1 MTDSYFASLG
11 RASDAPP
18 DISKTNYLD
27 TEPDMAKAVNDNITA
42 ISNSWDEH
50 YNQMI
55 EIYKH
60 IHKQKSPAENLLQV
74 MKHGVEFK
82 DEFESWQD
90 EWEDVNNFSADINE
104 QHALIKKVA
113 GNDPD
118 AYIKGLQNIG
128 SNDPD
133 IKKELDNE
141 AELAASRVHTNTEG
155 YRQLDKGGD
164 IQLANKLIEGPN
176 SIFLN
181 QVELDVNFKKLK
193 EGIPGWLKVS
203 DEGIKHHLESFG
215 YTADGQPIY
224 KSLNEATL
232 PEEKFEI
239 RLRNIAWYTY
249 LHKDVARGRF
259 GKYKKDFLKDVLLD
273 QDSWKKT
280 VLEDYAAA
288 SLETIT
294 KRNNEEFAANLEKD
308 PGGTFMTQVTT
319 HAGHPEF
326 LNAKGNTNHGL
337 VLDRYIEKLEDIFK
351 NGMVEDPVSV
361 LEELGNYEF
370 RAFGHPEGSTVK
382 FKDHWKKRY
391 GKLVAAVKAYQ
402 EAEKK
407 AREAEREVAQNSD
420 QKEIAEFCG
429 SNPFDQCKARIAAY
443 DTTWGTS
450 DENRPTVLNN
460 LLYNVREPEKDQ
472 IERLENIKLTRP
484 LTRKDCVGL
493 TPGSPAHAQCLVD
506 VEKPLSVGSVQKGAG
521 SYEWRDRFIKDQ
533 IAFNLK
539 IKVSDVQGNPK
550 GKVMLEKA
558 EMLYNQVYYDTK
570 DVPGQTVS
578 NLDAHNEAVAQ
589 VKDLL
594 DLTKNPTVGD
604 KRISSGSIDASKIAI
619 AAGRAIQKNP
629 DLINSSELLEGEE
642 PHIHLGAKYIDDIQN
657 NRGGTPPNYYKNIG
671 AVVGNKLSVPQI
683 IRTRLESLGMLKEGK
698 VVFPEEGK
706 PGERLLVNP
715 TAAKTIR
722 VYNLNEDYEWMLESS
737 KSPAAIAN
745 GGYLSV
751 SDKDG
756 NYVSLEEVTQK
767 PMESITMGDVVN
779 LIAGD
784 YTGFGIYEIPSYDL
798 IDILQTNGVP
808 MDMIF
813 DEDGQDFLYLAALRH
828 KAQKAQRNT
837 GIVTDYRRLVNID
850 KDLHDKFNELAGDL
864 VKGKPWLDLNN
875 LAPEVAKE
883 FIRELT
889 Q

>member
-1 MTDSYFASLG
+1 MTDSYFSALG
-11 RASDAPP
+11 RAADAPP

-74 MKHGVEFK
+74 LKQGKEFK
-82 DEFESWQD
+82 DEFEAWQD
-90 EWEDVNNFSADINE
+90 EWEDINNFSAQLNE
-104 QHALIKKVA
+104 QHALIKPIA
-113 GNDPD
+113 GDDPD
-118 AYIKGLQNIG
+118 AYIKALQNIG

-141 AELAASRVHTNTEG
+141 AELAASRVPTNTEG
-155 YRQLDKGGD
+155 YRQLDSGGD

-176 SIFLN
+176 SIFLK
-181 QVELDVNFKKLK
+181 QVELDTNIKNLK
-193 EGIPGWLKVS
+193 EGLPGWLKVS

-215 YTADGQPIY
+215 YTADGQPIF

-273 QDSWKKT
+273 QDAWKKT

-326 LNAKGNTNHGL
+326 LNAKGNTNHAL
-337 VLDRYIEKLEDIFK
+337 VLDRYTEKLEDIFK
-351 NGMVEDPVSV
+351 DGMVEDPVSV
-361 LEELGNYEF
+361 LKKLGNYEF

-382 FKDHWKKRY
+382 FKHHWKKRY
-391 GKLVAAVKAYQ
+391 GKLVAAVKEYQ
-402 EAEKK
+402 EAEKE
-407 AREAEREVAQNSD
+407 ARKAEREVAQNSD

-429 SNPFDQCKARIAAY
+429 SNSFDQCKARIAAY

-450 DENRPTVLNN
+450 DENRPTALNN
-460 LLYNVREPEKDQ
+460 LLYNVREPEADQ
-472 IERLENIKLTRP
+472 IERLERIKLTRP
-484 LTRKDCVGL
+484 LTKNDIKGL
-493 TPGSPAHAQCLVD
+493 TVGTPAHDQYLKEIEA
-506 VEKPLSVGSVQKGAG
+506 PLAVGSVKRGPG
-521 SYEWRDRFIKDQ
+521 SFTYRDRAIKSRV
-533 IAFNLK
+533 AFTLK
-539 IKVSDVQGNPK
+539 MDVDEVQGNPK
-550 GKVMLEKA
+550 ATIMMEKA
-558 EMLYNQVYYDTK
+558 ESIYNQAYYGLKSFDINTTNA
-570 DVPGQTVS
+570 Q
-578 NLDAHNEAVAQ
+578 AHTEAMEQ

-594 DLTKNPTVGD
+594 TDPEAGTERTSVVDLDAVKTVN
-604 KRISSGSIDASKIAI
+604 KSV
-619 AAGRAIQKNP
+619 AAVAKNP
-629 DLINSSELLEGEE
+629 DILNQSNPLEGEE
-642 PHIHLGAKYIDDIQN
+642 PYIELGAKFLDDYMN
-657 NRGGTPPNYYKNIG
+657 GRGGTAPNYYKSM
-671 AVVGNKLSVPQI
+671 AAKLGTTVPKV
-683 IRTRLESLGMLKEGK
+683 IRTRLEGLGRIKEGQ

-779 LIAGD
+779 LIAND

-875 LAPEVAKE
+875 LSPEVAKE

>member
-1 MTDSYFASLG
+1 MTDSYFSALG
-11 RASDAPP
+11 RAADAPP

-74 MKHGVEFK
+74 LKQGKEFK
-82 DEFESWQD
+82 DEFETWQD
-90 EWEDVNNFSADINE
+90 EWEDINNFSADINE

-113 GNDPD
+113 GDDPD
-118 AYIKGLQNIG
+118 AYIKALQNIG

-141 AELAASRVHTNTEG
+141 AELAASRVPTNTEG
-155 YRQLDKGGD
+155 YRQLDSGGD

-176 SIFLN
+176 SIFLK
-181 QVELDVNFKKLK
+181 QVELDTNIKNLK
-193 EGIPGWLKVS
+193 EGLPGWLKVS

-215 YTADGQPIY
+215 YTADGQPIF
-224 KSLNEATL
+224 KSLSEATL

-259 GKYKKDFLKDVLLD
+259 GKYKKDFLKAVLLD
-273 QDSWKKT
+273 QDAWKKT

-326 LNAKGNTNHGL
+326 LNAKGNTNHAL
-337 VLDRYIEKLEDIFK
+337 VLDRYTEKLEDIFK
-351 NGMVEDPVSV
+351 DGMVEDPVSV
-361 LEELGNYEF
+361 LKKLGNYEF

-382 FKDHWKKRY
+382 FKHHWKKRY
-391 GKLVAAVKAYQ
+391 GKLVAAVKEYQ
-402 EAEKK
+402 EAEKE
-407 AREAEREVAQNSD
+407 ARKAEREVAQNSD

-429 SNPFDQCKARIAAY
+429 SNSFDQCKARIAAY

-450 DENRPTVLNN
+450 DENRPTALNN
-460 LLYNVREPEKDQ
+460 LLYNVREPEADQ
-472 IERLENIKLTRP
+472 IERLERIKLTRP
-484 LTRKDCVGL
+484 LTKNDIKGL
-493 TPGSPAHAQCLVD
+493 TVGTPAHDQYLKEIEA
-506 VEKPLSVGSVQKGAG
+506 PLAVGSVKRGPG
-521 SYEWRDRFIKDQ
+521 SFTYRDRAIKSRV
-533 IAFNLK
+533 AFTLK
-539 IKVSDVQGNPK
+539 MDVDEVQGNPK
-550 GKVMLEKA
+550 ATIMMEKA
-558 EMLYNQVYYDTK
+558 ESIYNQAYYGLKSFDINTTNAQAHTEAMEQVK
-570 DVPGQTVS
+570 NLLTDPEAGTERTSVVD
-578 NLDAHNEAVAQ
+578 LDAVKTVNKAVAA
-589 VKDLL
+589 V
-594 DLTKNPTVGD
+594 
-604 KRISSGSIDASKIAI
+604 A
-619 AAGRAIQKNP
+619 KNP
-629 DLINSSELLEGEE
+629 DILNQSKPLEGEE
-642 PHIHLGAKYIDDIQN
+642 PYIELGAKFLDDYMN
-657 NRGGTPPNYYKNIG
+657 GRGGTAPNYYKSM
-671 AVVGNKLSVPQI
+671 AAKLGTTVPKV
-683 IRTRLESLGMLKEGK
+683 IRTRLEGLGRIKEGQ

-779 LIAGD
+779 LIAND

>member
-1 MTDSYFASLG
+1 MTDSYFSALG
-11 RASDAPP
+11 RAADAPP

-74 MKHGVEFK
+74 LKQGKEFK
-82 DEFESWQD
+82 DEFEAWQD
-90 EWEDVNNFSADINE
+90 EWEDINNFSAQLNE
-104 QHALIKKVA
+104 QHALIKPIA
-113 GNDPD
+113 GDDPD
-118 AYIKGLQNIG
+118 AYIKALQNIG

-141 AELAASRVHTNTEG
+141 AELAASRVPTNTEG
-155 YRQLDKGGD
+155 YRQLDSGGD

-176 SIFLN
+176 SIFLK
-181 QVELDVNFKKLK
+181 QVELDTNIKNLK
-193 EGIPGWLKVS
+193 EGLPGWLKVS

-215 YTADGQPIY
+215 YTADGQPIF

-273 QDSWKKT
+273 QDAWKKT

-326 LNAKGNTNHGL
+326 LNAKGNTNHAL
-337 VLDRYIEKLEDIFK
+337 VLDRYTEKLEDIFRD
-351 NGMVEDPVSV
+351 GMVEDPVSV
-361 LEELGNYEF
+361 LKKLGNYEF

-382 FKDHWKKRY
+382 FKHHWKKRY
-391 GKLVAAVKAYQ
+391 GKLVAAVKEYQ
-402 EAEKK
+402 EAEKE
-407 AREAEREVAQNSD
+407 ARKAEREVAQNSD

-429 SNPFDQCKARIAAY
+429 SNSFDQCKARIAAY

-450 DENRPTVLNN
+450 DENRPTALNN
-460 LLYNVREPEKDQ
+460 LLYNVREPEADQ
-472 IERLENIKLTRP
+472 IERLERIKLTRP
-484 LTRKDCVGL
+484 LTKNDIKGL
-493 TPGSPAHAQCLVD
+493 TVGTPAHDQYLKEIEA
-506 VEKPLSVGSVQKGAG
+506 PLAVGSVKRGPG
-521 SYEWRDRFIKDQ
+521 SFTYRDRAIKSRV
-533 IAFNLK
+533 AFTLK
-539 IKVSDVQGNPK
+539 MDVDEVQGNPK
-550 GKVMLEKA
+550 ATIMMEKA
-558 EMLYNQVYYDTK
+558 ESIYNQAYYGLKSFDINTTNA
-570 DVPGQTVS
+570 Q
-578 NLDAHNEAVAQ
+578 AHTEAMEQ

-594 DLTKNPTVGD
+594 TDPEAGTERTSVVDLDAVKTVN
-604 KRISSGSIDASKIAI
+604 KSV
-619 AAGRAIQKNP
+619 AAVAKNP
-629 DLINSSELLEGEE
+629 DILNQSNPLEGEE
-642 PHIHLGAKYIDDIQN
+642 PYIELGAKFLDDYMN
-657 NRGGTPPNYYKNIG
+657 GRGGTAPNYYKSM
-671 AVVGNKLSVPQI
+671 AAKLGTTVPKV
-683 IRTRLESLGMLKEGK
+683 IRTRLEGLGRIKEGQ

-779 LIAGD
+779 LIASD

>member
-1 MTDSYFASLG
+1 MTDSYFSALG
-11 RASDAPP
+11 RAADAPP

-74 MKHGVEFK
+74 LKQGKEFK
-82 DEFESWQD
+82 DEFEAWQD
-90 EWEDVNNFSADINE
+90 EWEDINNFSAQLNE
-104 QHALIKKVA
+104 QHALIKPIA
-113 GNDPD
+113 GDDPD
-118 AYIKGLQNIG
+118 AYIKALQNIG

-141 AELAASRVHTNTEG
+141 AELAASRVPTNTEG
-155 YRQLDKGGD
+155 YRQLDSGGD

-176 SIFLN
+176 SIFLK
-181 QVELDVNFKKLK
+181 QVELDTNIKNLK
-193 EGIPGWLKVS
+193 EGLPGWLKVS

-215 YTADGQPIY
+215 YTADGQPIF

-273 QDSWKKT
+273 QDAWKKT

-326 LNAKGNTNHGL
+326 LNAKGNTNHAL
-337 VLDRYIEKLEDIFK
+337 VLDRYTEKLEDIFRD
-351 NGMVEDPVSV
+351 GMVEDPVSV
-361 LEELGNYEF
+361 LKKLGNYEF

-382 FKDHWKKRY
+382 FKHHWKKRY
-391 GKLVAAVKAYQ
+391 GKLVAAVKEYQ

-407 AREAEREVAQNSD
+407 ARESEREVAQNSD
-420 QKEIAEFCG
+420 QKEIADFCG
-429 SNPFDQCKARIAAY
+429 SNSFDQCKARIAAY

-450 DENRPTVLNN
+450 DENRPTALNN
-460 LLYNVREPEKDQ
+460 LLYNVREPEADQ
-472 IERLENIKLTRP
+472 IERLERIKLTRP
-484 LTRKDCVGL
+484 LTKNDIKGL
-493 TPGSPAHAQCLVD
+493 TVGTPAHDQYLKEIEA
-506 VEKPLSVGSVQKGAG
+506 PLAVGSVKRGPG
-521 SYEWRDRFIKDQ
+521 SFTYRDRAIKSRV
-533 IAFNLK
+533 AFTLK
-539 IKVSDVQGNPK
+539 MDVDEVQGNPK
-550 GKVMLEKA
+550 ATIMMEKA
-558 EMLYNQVYYDTK
+558 ESIYNQAYYGLKSFDINTTNA
-570 DVPGQTVS
+570 Q
-578 NLDAHNEAVAQ
+578 AHTEAMEQ

-594 DLTKNPTVGD
+594 TDPEAGTERTSVVDLDAVKTVN
-604 KRISSGSIDASKIAI
+604 KAV
-619 AAGRAIQKNP
+619 AAVAKNP
-629 DLINSSELLEGEE
+629 DILNQSKPLEGEE
-642 PHIHLGAKYIDDIQN
+642 PYIELGAKFLDDYMN
-657 NRGGTPPNYYKNIG
+657 GRGGTAPNYYKSM
-671 AVVGNKLSVPQI
+671 AAKLGTTVPKV
-683 IRTRLESLGMLKEGK
+683 IRTRLEGLGRIKEGQ

-779 LIAGD
+779 LIASD

>member
-1 MTDSYFASLG
+1 MTDSYFSALG
-11 RASDAPP
+11 RAADAPP

-74 MKHGVEFK
+74 LKQGKEFK
-82 DEFESWQD
+82 DEFETWQD
-90 EWEDVNNFSADINE
+90 EWEDINNFSADINE

-113 GNDPD
+113 GDDPD
-118 AYIKGLQNIG
+118 AYIKALQNIG

-141 AELAASRVHTNTEG
+141 AELAASRVPTNTEG
-155 YRQLDKGGD
+155 YRQLDSGGD

-176 SIFLN
+176 SIFLK
-181 QVELDVNFKKLK
+181 QVELDTNIKNLK
-193 EGIPGWLKVS
+193 EGLPGWLKVS

-215 YTADGQPIY
+215 YTADGQPIF
-224 KSLNEATL
+224 KSLSEATL

-273 QDSWKKT
+273 QDAWKKT

-326 LNAKGNTNHGL
+326 LNAKGNTNHAL
-337 VLDRYIEKLEDIFK
+337 VLDRYTEKLEDIFK
-351 NGMVEDPVSV
+351 DGMVEDPVSV
-361 LEELGNYEF
+361 LKKLGNYEF

-382 FKDHWKKRY
+382 FKHHWKKRY
-391 GKLVAAVKAYQ
+391 GKLVAAVKEYQ
-402 EAEKK
+402 EAEKE
-407 AREAEREVAQNSD
+407 ARKAEREVAQNSD

-429 SNPFDQCKARIAAY
+429 SNSFDQCKARIAAY

-450 DENRPTVLNN
+450 DENRPTALNN
-460 LLYNVREPEKDQ
+460 LLYNVREPEADQ
-472 IERLENIKLTRP
+472 IERLERIKLTRP
-484 LTRKDCVGL
+484 LTKNDIKGL
-493 TPGSPAHAQCLVD
+493 TVGTPAHDQYLKEIEA
-506 VEKPLSVGSVQKGAG
+506 PLAVGSVKRGPG
-521 SYEWRDRFIKDQ
+521 SFTYRDRAIKSRV
-533 IAFNLK
+533 AFTLK
-539 IKVSDVQGNPK
+539 MDVDEVQGNPK
-550 GKVMLEKA
+550 ATIMMEKA
-558 EMLYNQVYYDTK
+558 ESIYNQAYYGLKSFDINTTNAQAHTEAMEQVK
-570 DVPGQTVS
+570 NLLTDPEAGTERTSVVD
-578 NLDAHNEAVAQ
+578 LDAVKTVNKAVAA
-589 VKDLL
+589 V
-594 DLTKNPTVGD
+594 
-604 KRISSGSIDASKIAI
+604 A
-619 AAGRAIQKNP
+619 KNP
-629 DLINSSELLEGEE
+629 DILNQSKPLEGEE
-642 PHIHLGAKYIDDIQN
+642 PYIELGAKFLDDYMN
-657 NRGGTPPNYYKNIG
+657 GRGGTAPNYYKSM
-671 AVVGNKLSVPQI
+671 AAKLGTTVPKV
-683 IRTRLESLGMLKEGK
+683 IRTRLEGLGRIKEGQ

-779 LIAGD
+779 LIAND

>member
-1 MTDSYFASLG
+1 MTDSYFSALG

-27 TEPDMAKAVNDNITA
+27 TEPDMAKAVNDNITE
-42 ISNSWDEH
+42 ISKSWDDH

-74 MKHGVEFK
+74 MKHGKEFK
-82 DEFESWQD
+82 DDFEKWQD
-90 EWEDVNNFSADINE
+90 EWEPIRDFSAKLNE
-104 QHALIKKVA
+104 EHTRIKKIA
-113 GNDPD
+113 GDDPD
-118 AYIKGLQNIG
+118 AYIKALQDIG
-128 SNDPD
+128 NDDPD

-141 AELAASRVHTNTEG
+141 AELAATRVQTNSVGYKDINEG
-155 YRQLDKGGD
+155 YVKEGV
-164 IQLANKLIEGPN
+164 KLIEGPN
-176 SIFLN
+176 SIFLE
-181 QVELDVNFKKLK
+181 QVELDTNIKNLK

-215 YTADGQPIY
+215 YTADGQPIF

-249 LHKDVARGRF
+249 LHQDVAKGRI
-259 GKYKKDFLKDVLLD
+259 GKYKKDFIKDILLQ
-273 QDSWKKT
+273 QDAWKKT
-280 VLEDYAAA
+280 VLEDHAAA

-308 PGGTFMTQVTT
+308 PGGTFMTQVHT

-351 NGMVEDPVSV
+351 NGLVEDPVSV
-361 LEELGNYEF
+361 LEKLGNYEF
-370 RAFGHPEGSTVK
+370 RAFGHAEGTTVK

-391 GKLVAAVKAYQ
+391 GKLVSAVKEYQ

-407 AREAEREVAQNSD
+407 ARESEREVAQNSD
-420 QKEIAEFCG
+420 QKEIADFCG
-429 SNPFDQCKARIAAY
+429 SNSFDECKARIAAY

-450 DENRPTVLNN
+450 DENRPTALNN
-460 LLYNVREPEKDQ
+460 LLYNVREPEADQ
-472 IERLENIKLTRP
+472 IERLERIKLTRP
-484 LTRKDCVGL
+484 LTKNDIKGL
-493 TPGSPAHAQCLVD
+493 TVGTPAHEQYLKEIEA
-506 VEKPLSVGSVQKGAG
+506 PLAVGSVKRGPG
-521 SYEWRDRFIKDQ
+521 SFTYRDRAIKSRV
-533 IAFNLK
+533 AFTLK
-539 IKVSDVQGNPK
+539 MDVDEVQGNPK
-550 GKVMLEKA
+550 ATIMMEKA
-558 EMLYNQVYYDTK
+558 ESIYNQAYY
-570 DVPGQTVS
+570 GQKSFDINTT
-578 NLDAHNEAVAQ
+578 NAEAHTEAMEQ

-594 DLTKNPTVGD
+594 TDPEAGTKRTSVADLDAVKTVN
-604 KRISSGSIDASKIAI
+604 KAV
-619 AAGRAIQKNP
+619 AAVAKNP
-629 DLINSSELLEGEE
+629 DILNQSKPLEGEE
-642 PHIHLGAKYIDDIQN
+642 PYIELGAKYLDN
-657 NRGGTPPNYYKNIG
+657 YMNGRGGTAPNYYKSM
-671 AVVGNKLSVPQI
+671 AAKLGTTVPKV
-683 IRTRLESLGMLKEGK
+683 IRTRLEGLGRIKEGQ

-715 TAAKTIR
+715 TAAKTMR
-722 VYNLNEDYEWMLESS
+722 VYNLNEDYEWMLDAS

-751 SDKDG
+751 SDSDG
-756 NYVSLEEVTQK
+756 NYTNIEEVTQK
-767 PMESITMGDVVN
+767 PMEAITMGDVVN
-779 LIAGD
+779 LIANG

-798 IDILQTNGVP
+798 MDILNTNGIP
-808 MDMIF
+808 MDTVF
-813 DEDGQDFLYLAALRH
+813 DEDGQNFLYLAALRH

-883 FIRELT
+883 YIRELT

>member
-1 MTDSYFASLG
+1 MTDSYFSALG
-11 RASDAPP
+11 RAADAPP

-74 MKHGVEFK
+74 LKQGKEFK
-82 DEFESWQD
+82 DEFEAWQD
-90 EWEDVNNFSADINE
+90 EWEDINNFSAQLNE

-113 GNDPD
+113 GDDPD
-118 AYIKGLQNIG
+118 AYIKALQNIG

-141 AELAASRVHTNTEG
+141 AELAASRVPTNTEG
-155 YRQLDKGGD
+155 YRQLDSGGD

-176 SIFLN
+176 SIFLK
-181 QVELDVNFKKLK
+181 QVELDTNIKNLK
-193 EGIPGWLKVS
+193 EGLPGWLKVS

-215 YTADGQPIY
+215 YTADGQPIF

-273 QDSWKKT
+273 QDAWKKT

-326 LNAKGNTNHGL
+326 LNAKGNTNHAL
-337 VLDRYIEKLEDIFK
+337 VLDRYTEKLEDIFRD
-351 NGMVEDPVSV
+351 GMVEDPVSV
-361 LEELGNYEF
+361 LKKLGNYEF

-382 FKDHWKKRY
+382 FKHHWKKRY
-391 GKLVAAVKAYQ
+391 GKLVAAVKEYQ

-407 AREAEREVAQNSD
+407 ARESEREVAQNSD
-420 QKEIAEFCG
+420 QKEIADFCG
-429 SNPFDQCKARIAAY
+429 SNSFDQCKARIAAY

-450 DENRPTVLNN
+450 DENRPTALNN
-460 LLYNVREPEKDQ
+460 LLYNVREPEADQ
-472 IERLENIKLTRP
+472 IERLERIKLTRP
-484 LTRKDCVGL
+484 LTKNDIKGL
-493 TPGSPAHAQCLVD
+493 TVGTPAHDQYLKEIEA
-506 VEKPLSVGSVQKGAG
+506 PLAVGSVKRGPG
-521 SYEWRDRFIKDQ
+521 SFTYRDRAIKSRV
-533 IAFNLK
+533 AFTLK
-539 IKVSDVQGNPK
+539 MDVDEVQGNPK
-550 GKVMLEKA
+550 ATIMMEKA
-558 EMLYNQVYYDTK
+558 ESIYNQAYYGLKSFDINTTNA
-570 DVPGQTVS
+570 Q
-578 NLDAHNEAVAQ
+578 AHTEAMEQ

-594 DLTKNPTVGD
+594 TDPEAGTERTSVVDLDAVKTVN
-604 KRISSGSIDASKIAI
+604 KAV
-619 AAGRAIQKNP
+619 AAVAKNP
-629 DLINSSELLEGEE
+629 DILNQSKPLEGEE
-642 PHIHLGAKYIDDIQN
+642 PYIELGAKFLDDYMN
-657 NRGGTPPNYYKNIG
+657 GRGGTAPNYYKSM
-671 AVVGNKLSVPQI
+671 AAKLGTTVPKV
-683 IRTRLESLGMLKEGK
+683 IRTRLEGLGRIKEGQ

-779 LIAGD
+779 LIASD

>member
-1 MTDSYFASLG
+1 MTDSYFSALG
-11 RASDAPP
+11 RAADAPP

-74 MKHGVEFK
+74 LKQGKEFK
-82 DEFESWQD
+82 DEFEAWQD
-90 EWEDVNNFSADINE
+90 EWEDINNFSAQLNE
-104 QHALIKKVA
+104 QHALIKPIA
-113 GNDPD
+113 GDDPD
-118 AYIKGLQNIG
+118 AYIKALQNIG

-141 AELAASRVHTNTEG
+141 AELAASRVPTNTEG
-155 YRQLDKGGD
+155 YRQLDSGGD

-176 SIFLN
+176 SIFLK
-181 QVELDVNFKKLK
+181 QVELDTNIKNLK
-193 EGIPGWLKVS
+193 EGLPGWLKVS

-215 YTADGQPIY
+215 YTADGQPIF

-273 QDSWKKT
+273 QDAWKKT

-326 LNAKGNTNHGL
+326 LNAKGNTNHAL
-337 VLDRYIEKLEDIFK
+337 VLDRYTEKLEDIFRD
-351 NGMVEDPVSV
+351 GMVEDPVSV
-361 LEELGNYEF
+361 LKKLGNYEF

-382 FKDHWKKRY
+382 FKHHWKKRY
-391 GKLVAAVKAYQ
+391 GKLVAAVKEYQ
-402 EAEKK
+402 EAEKE
-407 AREAEREVAQNSD
+407 ARKAEREVAQNSD

-429 SNPFDQCKARIAAY
+429 SNSFDQCKARIAAY

-450 DENRPTVLNN
+450 DENRPTALNN
-460 LLYNVREPEKDQ
+460 LLYNVREPEADQ
-472 IERLENIKLTRP
+472 IERLERIKLTRP
-484 LTRKDCVGL
+484 LTKNDIKGL
-493 TPGSPAHAQCLVD
+493 TVGTPAHDQYLKEIEA
-506 VEKPLSVGSVQKGAG
+506 PLAVGSVKRGPG
-521 SYEWRDRFIKDQ
+521 SFTYRDRAIKSRV
-533 IAFNLK
+533 AFTLK
-539 IKVSDVQGNPK
+539 MDVDEVQGNPK
-550 GKVMLEKA
+550 ATIMMEKA
-558 EMLYNQVYYDTK
+558 ESIYNQAYYGLKSFDINTTNA
-570 DVPGQTVS
+570 Q
-578 NLDAHNEAVAQ
+578 AHTEAMEQ

-594 DLTKNPTVGD
+594 TDPEAGTERTSVVDLDAVKTVN
-604 KRISSGSIDASKIAI
+604 KSV
-619 AAGRAIQKNP
+619 AAVAKNP
-629 DLINSSELLEGEE
+629 DILNQSNPLEGEE
-642 PHIHLGAKYIDDIQN
+642 PYIELGAKFLDDYMN
-657 NRGGTPPNYYKNIG
+657 GRGGTAPNYYKSM
-671 AVVGNKLSVPQI
+671 AAKLGTTVPKV
-683 IRTRLESLGMLKEGK
+683 IRTRLEGLGRIKEGQ

-779 LIAGD
+779 LIAND

>member
-1 MTDSYFASLG
+1 MTDSYFSALG
-11 RASDAPP
+11 RAADAPP

-74 MKHGVEFK
+74 LKQGKEFK
-82 DEFESWQD
+82 DEFEAWQD
-90 EWEDVNNFSADINE
+90 EWEDINNFSAQLNE
-104 QHALIKKVA
+104 QHALIKPIA
-113 GNDPD
+113 GDDPD
-118 AYIKGLQNIG
+118 AYIKALQNIG

-141 AELAASRVHTNTEG
+141 AELAASRVPTNTEG
-155 YRQLDKGGD
+155 YRQLDSGGD

-176 SIFLN
+176 SIFLK
-181 QVELDVNFKKLK
+181 QVELDTNIKNLK
-193 EGIPGWLKVS
+193 EGLPGWLKVS

-215 YTADGQPIY
+215 YTADGQPIF

-273 QDSWKKT
+273 QDAWKKT

-326 LNAKGNTNHGL
+326 LNAKGNTNHAL
-337 VLDRYIEKLEDIFK
+337 VLDRYTEKLEDIFRD
-351 NGMVEDPVSV
+351 GMVEDPVSV
-361 LEELGNYEF
+361 LKKLGNYEF

-382 FKDHWKKRY
+382 FKHHWKKRY
-391 GKLVAAVKAYQ
+391 GKLVAAVKEYQ

-407 AREAEREVAQNSD
+407 ARESEREVAQNSD

-429 SNPFDQCKARIAAY
+429 SNSFDQCKARIAAY

-450 DENRPTVLNN
+450 DENRPTALNN
-460 LLYNVREPEKDQ
+460 LLYNVREPEADQ
-472 IERLENIKLTRP
+472 IERLERIKLTRP
-484 LTRKDCVGL
+484 LTKNDIKGL
-493 TPGSPAHAQCLVD
+493 TVGTPAHDQYLKEIEA
-506 VEKPLSVGSVQKGAG
+506 PLAVGSVKRGPG
-521 SYEWRDRFIKDQ
+521 SFTYRDRAIKSRV
-533 IAFNLK
+533 AFTLK
-539 IKVSDVQGNPK
+539 MDVDEVQGNPK
-550 GKVMLEKA
+550 ATIMMEKA
-558 EMLYNQVYYDTK
+558 ESIYNQAYYGLKSFDINTTNA
-570 DVPGQTVS
+570 Q
-578 NLDAHNEAVAQ
+578 AHTEAMEQ

-594 DLTKNPTVGD
+594 TDPEAGTERTSVVDLDAVKTVN
-604 KRISSGSIDASKIAI
+604 KAV
-619 AAGRAIQKNP
+619 AAVAKNP
-629 DLINSSELLEGEE
+629 DILNQSKPLEGEE
-642 PHIHLGAKYIDDIQN
+642 PYIELGAKFLDDYMN
-657 NRGGTPPNYYKNIG
+657 GRGGTAPNYYKSM
-671 AVVGNKLSVPQI
+671 AAKLGTTVPKV
-683 IRTRLESLGMLKEGK
+683 IRTRLEGLGRIKEGQ

-779 LIAGD
+779 LIASD

>member
-11 RASDAPP
+11 RAADAPP

-74 MKHGVEFK
+74 LKQGKEFK
-82 DEFESWQD
+82 DEFETWQD
-90 EWEDVNNFSADINE
+90 EWEDINNFSADINE

-113 GNDPD
+113 GDDPD
-118 AYIKGLQNIG
+118 AYIKALQNIG

-141 AELAASRVHTNTEG
+141 AELAASRVPTNTEG
-155 YRQLDKGGD
+155 YRQLDSGGD

-176 SIFLN
+176 SIFLK
-181 QVELDVNFKKLK
+181 QVELDTNIKNLK
-193 EGIPGWLKVS
+193 EGLPGWLKVS

-215 YTADGQPIY
+215 YTADGQPIF

-259 GKYKKDFLKDVLLD
+259 GKYKKDFLKEVLLD
-273 QDSWKKT
+273 QDAWKKT

-326 LNAKGNTNHGL
+326 LNAKGNTNHAL
-337 VLDRYIEKLEDIFK
+337 VLDRYTEKLEDIFK
-351 NGMVEDPVSV
+351 DGMVEDPVSV
-361 LEELGNYEF
+361 LKKLGNYEF

-382 FKDHWKKRY
+382 FKHHWKKRY
-391 GKLVAAVKAYQ
+391 GKLVAAVKEYQ
-402 EAEKK
+402 EAEKE
-407 AREAEREVAQNSD
+407 ARKAEREVAQNSD

-429 SNPFDQCKARIAAY
+429 SNSFDQCKARIAAY

-450 DENRPTVLNN
+450 DENRPTALNN
-460 LLYNVREPEKDQ
+460 LLYNVREPEADQ
-472 IERLENIKLTRP
+472 IERLERIKLTRP
-484 LTRKDCVGL
+484 LTKNDIKGL
-493 TPGSPAHAQCLVD
+493 TVGTPAHDQYLKEIEA
-506 VEKPLSVGSVQKGAG
+506 PLAVGSVKRGPG
-521 SYEWRDRFIKDQ
+521 SFTYRDRAIKSRV
-533 IAFNLK
+533 AFTLK
-539 IKVSDVQGNPK
+539 MNVDEVQGNPK
-550 GKVMLEKA
+550 ATIMMEKA
-558 EMLYNQVYYDTK
+558 ESIYNQAYYGLKSFDINTTNAQAHTEAMEQVK
-570 DVPGQTVS
+570 NLLTDPEAGTERTSVVD
-578 NLDAHNEAVAQ
+578 LDA
-589 VKDLL
+589 VK
-594 DLTKNPTVGD
+594 TVN
-604 KRISSGSIDASKIAI
+604 KAI
-619 AAGRAIQKNP
+619 AAVAKNP
-629 DLINSSELLEGEE
+629 DILNQSKPLEGEE
-642 PHIHLGAKYIDDIQN
+642 PYIELGAKFLDDYMN
-657 NRGGTPPNYYKNIG
+657 GRGGTAPNYYKSM
-671 AVVGNKLSVPQI
+671 AAKLGTTVPKV
-683 IRTRLESLGMLKEGK
+683 IRTRLEGLGRIKEGQ

-779 LIAGD
+779 LIASD

-875 LAPEVAKE
+875 LSPEVAKE

>member
-1 MTDSYFASLG
+1 MTDSYFSALG
-11 RASDAPP
+11 RAADAPP

-74 MKHGVEFK
+74 LKQGKEFK
-82 DEFESWQD
+82 DEFEAWQD
-90 EWEDVNNFSADINE
+90 EWEDINNFSAQLNE
-104 QHALIKKVA
+104 QHALIKPIA
-113 GNDPD
+113 GDDPD
-118 AYIKGLQNIG
+118 AYIKALQNIG

-141 AELAASRVHTNTEG
+141 AELAASRVPTNTEG
-155 YRQLDKGGD
+155 YRQLDSGGD

-176 SIFLN
+176 SIFLK
-181 QVELDVNFKKLK
+181 QVELDTNIKNLK
-193 EGIPGWLKVS
+193 EGLPGWLKVS

-215 YTADGQPIY
+215 YTADGQPIF

-273 QDSWKKT
+273 QDAWKKT

-326 LNAKGNTNHGL
+326 LNAKGNTNHAL
-337 VLDRYIEKLEDIFK
+337 VLDRYTEKLEDIFRD
-351 NGMVEDPVSV
+351 GMVEDPVSV
-361 LEELGNYEF
+361 LKKLGNYEF

-382 FKDHWKKRY
+382 FKHHWKKRY
-391 GKLVAAVKAYQ
+391 GKLVAAVKEYQ

-407 AREAEREVAQNSD
+407 ARESEREVAQNSD

-429 SNPFDQCKARIAAY
+429 SNSFDQCKARIAAY

-450 DENRPTVLNN
+450 DENRPTALNN
-460 LLYNVREPEKDQ
+460 LLYNVREPEADQ
-472 IERLENIKLTRP
+472 IERLERIKLTRP
-484 LTRKDCVGL
+484 LTKNDIKGL
-493 TPGSPAHAQCLVD
+493 TVGTPAHDQYLKEIEA
-506 VEKPLSVGSVQKGAG
+506 PLAVGSVKRGPG
-521 SYEWRDRFIKDQ
+521 SFTYRDRAIKSRV
-533 IAFNLK
+533 AFTLK
-539 IKVSDVQGNPK
+539 MDVDEVQGNPK
-550 GKVMLEKA
+550 ATIMMEKA
-558 EMLYNQVYYDTK
+558 ESIYNQAYYGLKSFDINTTNA
-570 DVPGQTVS
+570 Q
-578 NLDAHNEAVAQ
+578 AHTEAMEQ

-594 DLTKNPTVGD
+594 TDPEAGTERTSVVDLDAVKTVN
-604 KRISSGSIDASKIAI
+604 KSV
-619 AAGRAIQKNP
+619 AAVAKNP
-629 DLINSSELLEGEE
+629 DILNQSNPLEGEE
-642 PHIHLGAKYIDDIQN
+642 PYIELGAKFLDDYMN
-657 NRGGTPPNYYKNIG
+657 GRGGTAPNYYKSM
-671 AVVGNKLSVPQI
+671 AAKLGTTVPKV
-683 IRTRLESLGMLKEGK
+683 IRTRLEGLGRIKEGQ

-779 LIAGD
+779 LIAND

>member
-1 MTDSYFASLG
+1 MTDSYFSALG
-11 RASDAPP
+11 RAADAPP

-74 MKHGVEFK
+74 LKQGKEFK
-82 DEFESWQD
+82 DEFEAWQD
-90 EWEDVNNFSADINE
+90 EWEDINNFSAQLNE
-104 QHALIKKVA
+104 QHALIKPIA
-113 GNDPD
+113 GDDPD
-118 AYIKGLQNIG
+118 AYIKALQNIG

-141 AELAASRVHTNTEG
+141 AELAASRVPTNTEG
-155 YRQLDKGGD
+155 YRQLDSGGD

-176 SIFLN
+176 SIFLK
-181 QVELDVNFKKLK
+181 QVELDTNIKNLK
-193 EGIPGWLKVS
+193 EGLPGWLKVS

-215 YTADGQPIY
+215 YTADGQPIF

-273 QDSWKKT
+273 QDAWKKT

-326 LNAKGNTNHGL
+326 LNAKGNTNHAL
-337 VLDRYIEKLEDIFK
+337 VLDRYTEKLEDIFRD
-351 NGMVEDPVSV
+351 GMVEDPVSV
-361 LEELGNYEF
+361 LKKLGNYEF

-382 FKDHWKKRY
+382 FKHHWKKRY
-391 GKLVAAVKAYQ
+391 GKLVAAVKEYQ

-407 AREAEREVAQNSD
+407 ARESEREVAQNSD
-420 QKEIAEFCG
+420 QKEIADFCG
-429 SNPFDQCKARIAAY
+429 SNSFDQCKARIAAY

-450 DENRPTVLNN
+450 DENRPTALNN
-460 LLYNVREPEKDQ
+460 LLYNVREPEADQ
-472 IERLENIKLTRP
+472 IERLERIKLTRP
-484 LTRKDCVGL
+484 LTKNDIKGL
-493 TPGSPAHAQCLVD
+493 TVGTPAHDQYLKEIEA
-506 VEKPLSVGSVQKGAG
+506 PLAVGSVKRGPG
-521 SYEWRDRFIKDQ
+521 SFTYRDRAIKSRV
-533 IAFNLK
+533 AFTLK
-539 IKVSDVQGNPK
+539 MDVDEVQGNPK
-550 GKVMLEKA
+550 ATIMMEKA
-558 EMLYNQVYYDTK
+558 ESIYNQAYYGLKSFDINTTNA
-570 DVPGQTVS
+570 Q
-578 NLDAHNEAVAQ
+578 AHTEAMEQ

-594 DLTKNPTVGD
+594 TDPEAGTERTSVVDLDAVKTVN
-604 KRISSGSIDASKIAI
+604 KAI
-619 AAGRAIQKNP
+619 AAVAKNP
-629 DLINSSELLEGEE
+629 DILNQSNPLEGEE
-642 PHIHLGAKYIDDIQN
+642 PYIELGAKFLDDYMN
-657 NRGGTPPNYYKNIG
+657 GRGGTAPNYYKSM
-671 AVVGNKLSVPQI
+671 AAKLGTTVPKV
-683 IRTRLESLGMLKEGK
+683 IRTRLEGLGRIKEGQ

-779 LIAGD
+779 LIASD

>member
-1 MTDSYFASLG
+1 MTDSYFSALG
-11 RASDAPP
+11 RAADAPP

-74 MKHGVEFK
+74 LKQGKEFK
-82 DEFESWQD
+82 DEFEAWQD
-90 EWEDVNNFSADINE
+90 EWEDINNFSAQLNE
-104 QHALIKKVA
+104 QHALIKPIA
-113 GNDPD
+113 GDDPD
-118 AYIKGLQNIG
+118 AYIKALQNIG

-141 AELAASRVHTNTEG
+141 AELAASRVPTNTEG
-155 YRQLDKGGD
+155 YRQLDSGGD

-176 SIFLN
+176 SIFLK
-181 QVELDVNFKKLK
+181 QVELDTNIKNLK
-193 EGIPGWLKVS
+193 EGLPGWLKVS

-215 YTADGQPIY
+215 YTADGQPIF
-224 KSLNEATL
+224 KSLSEATL

-273 QDSWKKT
+273 QDAWKKT

-326 LNAKGNTNHGL
+326 LNAKGNTNHAL
-337 VLDRYIEKLEDIFK
+337 VLDRYTEKLEDIFRD
-351 NGMVEDPVSV
+351 GMVEDPVSV
-361 LEELGNYEF
+361 LKKLGNYEF

-382 FKDHWKKRY
+382 FKHHWKKRY
-391 GKLVAAVKAYQ
+391 GKLVAAVKEYQ
-402 EAEKK
+402 EAEKE
-407 AREAEREVAQNSD
+407 ARKAEREVAQNSD

-429 SNPFDQCKARIAAY
+429 SNSFDQCKARIAAY

-450 DENRPTVLNN
+450 DENRPTALNN
-460 LLYNVREPEKDQ
+460 LLYNVREPEADQ
-472 IERLENIKLTRP
+472 IERLERIKLTRP
-484 LTRKDCVGL
+484 LTKNDIKGL
-493 TPGSPAHAQCLVD
+493 TVGTPAHDQYLKEIEA
-506 VEKPLSVGSVQKGAG
+506 PLAVGSVKRGPG
-521 SYEWRDRFIKDQ
+521 SFTYRDRAIKSRV
-533 IAFNLK
+533 AFTLK
-539 IKVSDVQGNPK
+539 MDVDEVQGNPK
-550 GKVMLEKA
+550 ATIMMEKA
-558 EMLYNQVYYDTK
+558 ESIYNQAYYGLKSFDINTTNA
-570 DVPGQTVS
+570 Q
-578 NLDAHNEAVAQ
+578 AHTEAMEQ

-594 DLTKNPTVGD
+594 TDPEAGTERTSVVDLDAVKTVN
-604 KRISSGSIDASKIAI
+604 KSV
-619 AAGRAIQKNP
+619 AAVAKNP
-629 DLINSSELLEGEE
+629 DILNQSNPLEGEE
-642 PHIHLGAKYIDDIQN
+642 PYIELGAKFLDDYMN
-657 NRGGTPPNYYKNIG
+657 GRGGTAPNYYKSM
-671 AVVGNKLSVPQI
+671 AAKLGTTVPKV
-683 IRTRLESLGMLKEGK
+683 IRTRLEGLGRIKEGQ

-779 LIAGD
+779 LIAND

>member
-1 MTDSYFASLG
+1 MTDSYFSALG
-11 RASDAPP
+11 RAADAPP

-74 MKHGVEFK
+74 LKQGKEFK
-82 DEFESWQD
+82 DEFEAWQD
-90 EWEDVNNFSADINE
+90 EWEDINNFSAQLNE
-104 QHALIKKVA
+104 QHALIKPIA
-113 GNDPD
+113 GDDPD
-118 AYIKGLQNIG
+118 AYIKALQNIG

-141 AELAASRVHTNTEG
+141 AELAASRVPTNTEG
-155 YRQLDKGGD
+155 YRQLDSGGD

-176 SIFLN
+176 SIFLK
-181 QVELDVNFKKLK
+181 QVELDTNIKNLK
-193 EGIPGWLKVS
+193 EGLPGWLKVS

-215 YTADGQPIY
+215 YTADGQPIF
-224 KSLNEATL
+224 KSLSEATL

-273 QDSWKKT
+273 QDAWKKT

-326 LNAKGNTNHGL
+326 LNAKGNTNHAL
-337 VLDRYIEKLEDIFK
+337 VLDRYTEKLEDIFK
-351 NGMVEDPVSV
+351 DGMVEDPVSV
-361 LEELGNYEF
+361 LKKLGNYEF

-382 FKDHWKKRY
+382 FKHHWKKRY
-391 GKLVAAVKAYQ
+391 GKLVAAVKEYQ

-407 AREAEREVAQNSD
+407 ARESEREVAQNSD

-429 SNPFDQCKARIAAY
+429 SNSFDQCKARIAAY

-450 DENRPTVLNN
+450 DENRPTALNN
-460 LLYNVREPEKDQ
+460 LLYNVREPEADQ
-472 IERLENIKLTRP
+472 IERLERIKLTRP
-484 LTRKDCVGL
+484 LTKNDIKGL
-493 TPGSPAHAQCLVD
+493 TVGTPAHDQYLKEIEA
-506 VEKPLSVGSVQKGAG
+506 PLAVGSVKRGPG
-521 SYEWRDRFIKDQ
+521 SFTYRDRAIKSRV
-533 IAFNLK
+533 AFTLK
-539 IKVSDVQGNPK
+539 MDVDEVQGNPK
-550 GKVMLEKA
+550 ATIMMEKA
-558 EMLYNQVYYDTK
+558 ESIYNQAYYGLKSFDINTTNA
-570 DVPGQTVS
+570 Q
-578 NLDAHNEAVAQ
+578 AHTEAMEQ

-594 DLTKNPTVGD
+594 TDPEAGTERTSVVDLDAVKTVN
-604 KRISSGSIDASKIAI
+604 KAV
-619 AAGRAIQKNP
+619 AAVAKNP
-629 DLINSSELLEGEE
+629 DILNQSKPLEGEE
-642 PHIHLGAKYIDDIQN
+642 PYIELGAKFLDDYMN
-657 NRGGTPPNYYKNIG
+657 GRGGTAPNYYKSM
-671 AVVGNKLSVPQI
+671 AAKLGTTVPKV
-683 IRTRLESLGMLKEGK
+683 IRTRLEGLGRIKEGQ

-779 LIAGD
+779 LIASD

>member
-1 MTDSYFASLG
+1 MTDSYFSALG
-11 RASDAPP
+11 RAADAPP

-74 MKHGVEFK
+74 LKQGKEFK
-82 DEFESWQD
+82 DEFEAWQD
-90 EWEDVNNFSADINE
+90 EWEDINNFSAQLNE
-104 QHALIKKVA
+104 QHALIKPIA
-113 GNDPD
+113 GDDPD
-118 AYIKGLQNIG
+118 AYIKALQNIG

-141 AELAASRVHTNTEG
+141 AELAASRVPTNTEG
-155 YRQLDKGGD
+155 YRQLDSGGD

-176 SIFLN
+176 SIFLK
-181 QVELDVNFKKLK
+181 QVELDTNIKNLK
-193 EGIPGWLKVS
+193 EGLPGWLKVS

-215 YTADGQPIY
+215 YTADGQPIF

-259 GKYKKDFLKDVLLD
+259 GKYKKDFLKAVLLD
-273 QDSWKKT
+273 QDAWKKT

-326 LNAKGNTNHGL
+326 LNAKGNTNHAL
-337 VLDRYIEKLEDIFK
+337 VLDRYTEKLEDIFRD
-351 NGMVEDPVSV
+351 GMVEDPVSV
-361 LEELGNYEF
+361 LKKLGNYEF

-382 FKDHWKKRY
+382 FKHHWKKRY
-391 GKLVAAVKAYQ
+391 GKLVAAVKEYQ
-402 EAEKK
+402 EAEKE
-407 AREAEREVAQNSD
+407 ARKAEREVAQNSD

-429 SNPFDQCKARIAAY
+429 SNSFDQCKARIAAY

-450 DENRPTVLNN
+450 DENRPTALNN
-460 LLYNVREPEKDQ
+460 LLYNVREPEADQ
-472 IERLENIKLTRP
+472 IERLERIKLTRP
-484 LTRKDCVGL
+484 LTKNDIKGL
-493 TPGSPAHAQCLVD
+493 TVGTPAHDQYLKEIEA
-506 VEKPLSVGSVQKGAG
+506 PLAVGSVKRGPG
-521 SYEWRDRFIKDQ
+521 SFTYRDRAIKSRV
-533 IAFNLK
+533 AFTLK
-539 IKVSDVQGNPK
+539 MDVDEVQGNPK
-550 GKVMLEKA
+550 ATIMMEKA
-558 EMLYNQVYYDTK
+558 ESIYNQAYYGLKSFDINTTNA
-570 DVPGQTVS
+570 Q
-578 NLDAHNEAVAQ
+578 AHTEAMEQ

-594 DLTKNPTVGD
+594 TDPEAGTERTSVVDLDAVKTVN
-604 KRISSGSIDASKIAI
+604 KAV
-619 AAGRAIQKNP
+619 AAVAKNP
-629 DLINSSELLEGEE
+629 DILNQSKPLEGEE
-642 PHIHLGAKYIDDIQN
+642 PYIELGAKFLDDYMN
-657 NRGGTPPNYYKNIG
+657 GRGGTAPNYYKSM
-671 AVVGNKLSVPQI
+671 AAKLGTTVPKV
-683 IRTRLESLGMLKEGK
+683 IRTRLEGLGRIKEGQ

-779 LIAGD
+779 LIASD

>member
-1 MTDSYFASLG
+1 MTDSYFSALG

-27 TEPDMAKAVNDNITA
+27 TEPDMSKAVNDNITE
-42 ISNSWDEH
+42 ISKSWDDH

-74 MKHGVEFK
+74 MKHGKEFK
-82 DEFESWQD
+82 DDFEKWQD
-90 EWEDVNNFSADINE
+90 EWEPIRDFSAKLNE
-104 QHALIKKVA
+104 EHTRIKKIA
-113 GNDPD
+113 GDDPD
-118 AYIKGLQNIG
+118 AYIKALQDIG
-128 SNDPD
+128 NDDPD
-133 IKKELDNE
+133 IKKELENE
-141 AELAASRVHTNTEG
+141 AELAATRVQTNSVGYKDINEG
-155 YRQLDKGGD
+155 YVKEGV
-164 IQLANKLIEGPN
+164 KLIEGPN
-176 SIFLN
+176 SIFLE
-181 QVELDVNFKKLK
+181 QVELDTNIKNLK

-215 YTADGQPIY
+215 YTADGQPIF

-249 LHKDVARGRF
+249 LHQDVAKGRI
-259 GKYKKDFLKDVLLD
+259 GKYKKDFIKTILLE
-273 QDSWKKT
+273 QDAWKKT
-280 VLEDYAAA
+280 VLEDHAAA

-308 PGGTFMTQVTT
+308 PGGTFMTQVHT

-337 VLDRYIEKLEDIFK
+337 VLDRYIEKLEDIFM
-351 NGMVEDPVSV
+351 NGLVQDPVSV
-361 LEELGNYEF
+361 LEKLGNYEF
-370 RAFGHPEGSTVK
+370 RAFGHAEGTTVK

-391 GKLVAAVKAYQ
+391 GKLVSAVKGHQ

-420 QKEIAEFCG
+420 QKEITEFCG
-429 SNPFDQCKARIAAY
+429 SNSFDQCKARIAAY

-450 DENRPTVLNN
+450 DDDRPTALNN
-460 LLYNVREPEKDQ
+460 LLYNVREPEADQ
-472 IERLENIKLTRP
+472 IERLERIKLTRP
-484 LTRKDCVGL
+484 LTKNDIKGL
-493 TPGSPAHAQCLVD
+493 TVGTPAHEQYLKEIEA
-506 VEKPLSVGSVQKGAG
+506 PLAVGSVKRGPG
-521 SYEWRDRFIKDQ
+521 SFTYRDRAIKSRV
-533 IAFNLK
+533 AFTLK
-539 IKVSDVQGNPK
+539 MDVDEVQGNPK
-550 GKVMLEKA
+550 ATIMMEKA
-558 EMLYNQVYYDTK
+558 ESIYNQAYYGLKSFDINTTNA
-570 DVPGQTVS
+570 Q
-578 NLDAHNEAVAQ
+578 AHTEAMEQ

-594 DLTKNPTVGD
+594 TDPEAGTERTSVVDLDAVKTVN
-604 KRISSGSIDASKIAI
+604 KAV
-619 AAGRAIQKNP
+619 AAVAKNP
-629 DLINSSELLEGEE
+629 DILNQSKPLEGEE
-642 PHIHLGAKYIDDIQN
+642 PYIELGAKYLDN
-657 NRGGTPPNYYKNIG
+657 YMNGRGGTAPNYYKSM
-671 AVVGNKLSVPQI
+671 AAKLGTTVPKV
-683 IRTRLESLGMLKEGK
+683 IRTRLEGLGRIKEGE

-756 NYVSLEEVTQK
+756 KYVSLEEVTQK
-767 PMESITMGDVVN
+767 PMEAITMGDVVN
-779 LIAGD
+779 LIAGE

-798 IDILQTNGVP
+798 MDILQTNGIP

-875 LAPEVAKE
+875 LSPEVAKE

>member
-1 MTDSYFASLG
+1 MTDSYFSALG
-11 RASDAPP
+11 RAADAPP

-74 MKHGVEFK
+74 LKQGKEFK
-82 DEFESWQD
+82 DEFEAWQD
-90 EWEDVNNFSADINE
+90 EWEDINNFSAQLNE
-104 QHALIKKVA
+104 QHALIKPIA
-113 GNDPD
+113 GDDPD
-118 AYIKGLQNIG
+118 AYIKALQNIG

-141 AELAASRVHTNTEG
+141 AELAASRVPTNTEG
-155 YRQLDKGGD
+155 YRQLDSGGD

-176 SIFLN
+176 SIFLK
-181 QVELDVNFKKLK
+181 QVELDTNIKNLK
-193 EGIPGWLKVS
+193 EGLPGWLKVS

-215 YTADGQPIY
+215 YTADGQPIF

-273 QDSWKKT
+273 QDAWKKT

-326 LNAKGNTNHGL
+326 LNAKGNTNHAL
-337 VLDRYIEKLEDIFK
+337 VLDRYTEKLEDIFRD
-351 NGMVEDPVSV
+351 GMVEDPVSV
-361 LEELGNYEF
+361 LKKLGNYEF

-382 FKDHWKKRY
+382 FKHHWKKRY
-391 GKLVAAVKAYQ
+391 GKLVAAVKEYQ
-402 EAEKK
+402 EAEKE
-407 AREAEREVAQNSD
+407 ARKAEREVAQNSD

-429 SNPFDQCKARIAAY
+429 SNSFDQCKARIAAY

-450 DENRPTVLNN
+450 DENRPTALNN
-460 LLYNVREPEKDQ
+460 LLYNVREPEADQ
-472 IERLENIKLTRP
+472 IERLERIKLTRP
-484 LTRKDCVGL
+484 LTKNDIKGL
-493 TPGSPAHAQCLVD
+493 TVGTPAHDQYLKEIEA
-506 VEKPLSVGSVQKGAG
+506 PLAVGSVKRGPG
-521 SYEWRDRFIKDQ
+521 SFTYRDRAIKSRV
-533 IAFNLK
+533 AFTLK
-539 IKVSDVQGNPK
+539 MDVDEVQGNPK
-550 GKVMLEKA
+550 ATIMMEKA
-558 EMLYNQVYYDTK
+558 ESIYNQAYYGLKSFDINTTNA
-570 DVPGQTVS
+570 Q
-578 NLDAHNEAVAQ
+578 AHTEAMEQ

-594 DLTKNPTVGD
+594 TDPEAGTERTSVVDLDAVKTVN
-604 KRISSGSIDASKIAI
+604 KAV
-619 AAGRAIQKNP
+619 AAVAKNP
-629 DLINSSELLEGEE
+629 DILNQSKPLEGEE
-642 PHIHLGAKYIDDIQN
+642 PYIELGAKFLDDYMN
-657 NRGGTPPNYYKNIG
+657 GRGGTAPNYYKSM
-671 AVVGNKLSVPQI
+671 AAKLGTTVPKV
-683 IRTRLESLGMLKEGK
+683 IRTRLEGLGRIKEGQ

-779 LIAGD
+779 LIASD

>member
-1 MTDSYFASLG
+1 MTDSYFTSLG

-74 MKHGVEFK
+74 MKHGKEFK
-82 DEFESWQD
+82 DEFEKWQD
-90 EWEDVNNFSADINE
+90 EWEDYNNFSADLNE
-104 QHALIKKVA
+104 ELALIKKVA
-113 GNDPD
+113 GNDGD

-141 AELAASRVHTNTEG
+141 AELATSRVQTNTEG

-176 SIFLN
+176 SIFLK
-181 QVELDVNFKKLK
+181 QVELDTNIKNLK

-203 DEGIKHHLESFG
+203 DESIKHHLESFG
-215 YTADGQPIY
+215 YTADGQPIF

-239 RLRNIAWYTY
+239 RLRNIAWYAY

-259 GKYKKDFLKDVLLD
+259 GKYKKDFLKEVLLD
-273 QDSWKKT
+273 QDAWKKT

-326 LNAKGNTNHGL
+326 LDAKGNTNHKL
-337 VLDRYIEKLEDIFK
+337 VLDRYTEKTADIFRD
-351 NGMVEDPVSV
+351 GMVKDPVAA

-391 GKLVAAVKAYQ
+391 GKLVAAVKAHQ
-402 EAEKK
+402 EAEKE

-420 QKEIAEFCG
+420 QKEIADFCG
-429 SNPFDQCKARIAAY
+429 SNSFDKCKARIAAY

-450 DENRPTVLNN
+450 DENRPTALNN
-460 LLYNVREPEKDQ
+460 LLYNVREPEADQ
-472 IERLENIKLTRP
+472 IERLERIKLTRP
-484 LTRKDCVGL
+484 LTKNDIKGL
-493 TPGSPAHAQCLVD
+493 TVGTPAHDQYLKEIEA
-506 VEKPLSVGSVQKGAG
+506 PLSVGSVKRGPG
-521 SYEWRDRFIKDQ
+521 SFTYRDRAIKSRV
-533 IAFNLK
+533 AYTLK
-539 IKVSDVQGNPK
+539 MDVDEVQGNPK
-550 GKVMLEKA
+550 ATIMMEKA
-558 EMLYNQVYYDTK
+558 ESIYNQAYYGLKSFDINTTNA
-570 DVPGQTVS
+570 Q
-578 NLDAHNEAVAQ
+578 AHTEAMEQ

-594 DLTKNPTVGD
+594 TDPEAGTERTSVVDLDAVKTVN
-604 KRISSGSIDASKIAI
+604 KAV
-619 AAGRAIQKNP
+619 AAVAKNP
-629 DLINSSELLEGEE
+629 DILNQSKPLEGEE
-642 PHIHLGAKYIDDIQN
+642 PYIELGAKYLDN
-657 NRGGTPPNYYKNIG
+657 YMNGRGGTAPNYYKSM
-671 AVVGNKLSVPQI
+671 AAKLGTTVPKV
-683 IRTRLESLGMLKEGK
+683 IRTRLEGLGRIKEGE

-767 PMESITMGDVVN
+767 PMEAITMGDVVN
-779 LIAGD
+779 LIAGE

-875 LAPEVAKE
+875 LSPEVAKE

>member
-1 MTDSYFASLG
+1 MTDSYFSALG
-11 RASDAPP
+11 RAADAPP

-74 MKHGVEFK
+74 LKQGKEFK
-82 DEFESWQD
+82 DEFEAWQD
-90 EWEDVNNFSADINE
+90 EWEDINNFSAQLNE
-104 QHALIKKVA
+104 QHALIKPIA
-113 GNDPD
+113 GDDPD
-118 AYIKGLQNIG
+118 AYIKALQNIG

-141 AELAASRVHTNTEG
+141 AELAASRVPTNTEG
-155 YRQLDKGGD
+155 YRQLDSGGD

-176 SIFLN
+176 SIFLK
-181 QVELDVNFKKLK
+181 QVELDTNIKNLK
-193 EGIPGWLKVS
+193 EGLPGWLKVS

-215 YTADGQPIY
+215 YTADGQPIF

-273 QDSWKKT
+273 QDAWKKT

-326 LNAKGNTNHGL
+326 LNAKGNTNHAL
-337 VLDRYIEKLEDIFK
+337 VLDRYTEKLEDIFRD
-351 NGMVEDPVSV
+351 GMVEDPVSV
-361 LEELGNYEF
+361 LKKLGNYEF

-382 FKDHWKKRY
+382 FKHHWKKRY
-391 GKLVAAVKAYQ
+391 GKLVAAVKEYQ

-407 AREAEREVAQNSD
+407 ARESEREVAQNSD
-420 QKEIAEFCG
+420 QKEIADFCG
-429 SNPFDQCKARIAAY
+429 SNSFDQCKARIAAY

-450 DENRPTVLNN
+450 DENRPTALNN
-460 LLYNVREPEKDQ
+460 LLYNVREPEADQ
-472 IERLENIKLTRP
+472 IERLERIKLTRP
-484 LTRKDCVGL
+484 LTKNDIKGL
-493 TPGSPAHAQCLVD
+493 TVGTPAHDQYLKEIEA
-506 VEKPLSVGSVQKGAG
+506 PLAVGSVKRGPG
-521 SYEWRDRFIKDQ
+521 SFTYRDRAIKSRV
-533 IAFNLK
+533 AFTLK
-539 IKVSDVQGNPK
+539 MDVDEVQGNPK
-550 GKVMLEKA
+550 ATIMMEKA
-558 EMLYNQVYYDTK
+558 ESIYNQAYYGLKSFDINTTNA
-570 DVPGQTVS
+570 Q
-578 NLDAHNEAVAQ
+578 AHTEAMEQ

-594 DLTKNPTVGD
+594 TDPEAGTERTSVVDLDAVKTVN
-604 KRISSGSIDASKIAI
+604 KSV
-619 AAGRAIQKNP
+619 AAVAKNP
-629 DLINSSELLEGEE
+629 DILNQSNPLEGEE
-642 PHIHLGAKYIDDIQN
+642 PYIELGAKFLDDYMN
-657 NRGGTPPNYYKNIG
+657 GRGGTAPNYYKSM
-671 AVVGNKLSVPQI
+671 AAKLGTTVPKV
-683 IRTRLESLGMLKEGK
+683 IRTRLEGLGRIKEGQ

-779 LIAGD
+779 LIASD

>member
-11 RASDAPP
+11 RAADAPP

-27 TEPDMAKAVNDNITA
+27 TEPDMAKAVNENIDE
-42 ISNSWDEH
+42 ISKSWDAH

-74 MKHGVEFK
+74 LKHGKEFK
-82 DEFESWQD
+82 DEFEMWQD
-90 EWEDVNNFSADINE
+90 EWEDINNFSSQLNE
-104 QHALIKKVA
+104 EHALIKKVA
-113 GNDPD
+113 GDDPD
-118 AYIKGLQNIG
+118 AYIKALQNIG

-181 QVELDVNFKKLK
+181 QVELDTNIKNLK
-193 EGIPGWLKVS
+193 DGISGWLKVS

-259 GKYKKDFLKDVLLD
+259 GKYKKDFLKEVLLD
-273 QDSWKKT
+273 QDAWKKT

-326 LNAKGNTNHGL
+326 LNAKGNTNHAL
-337 VLDRYIEKLEDIFK
+337 VLDRYTEKLVDIFR

-361 LEELGNYEF
+361 LKELGNYEF

-382 FKDHWKKRY
+382 FKHHWKKRY
-391 GKLVAAVKAYQ
+391 GKLVAAVKEYQ

-429 SNPFDQCKARIAAY
+429 SNSFDQCKARIAAY

-450 DENRPTVLNN
+450 DENRPTALNN
-460 LLYNVREPEKDQ
+460 LLYNVREPEADQ
-472 IERLENIKLTRP
+472 IERLERIKLTRP
-484 LTRKDCVGL
+484 LTKNDIKGL
-493 TPGSPAHAQCLVD
+493 TVGTPAHDQYLKEIEA
-506 VEKPLSVGSVQKGAG
+506 PLAVGSVKRGPG
-521 SYEWRDRFIKDQ
+521 SFTYRDRAIKSRV
-533 IAFNLK
+533 AFTLK
-539 IKVSDVQGNPK
+539 MNVDEVQGNPK
-550 GKVMLEKA
+550 ATIMMEKA
-558 EMLYNQVYYDTK
+558 ESIYNQAYYGLKSFDINTTNA
-570 DVPGQTVS
+570 Q
-578 NLDAHNEAVAQ
+578 AHTEAMEQ

-594 DLTKNPTVGD
+594 TDPEAGTERTSVVDLDAVKTVN
-604 KRISSGSIDASKIAI
+604 KAI
-619 AAGRAIQKNP
+619 AAVAKNP
-629 DLINSSELLEGEE
+629 DILNQSKPLEGEE
-642 PHIHLGAKYIDDIQN
+642 PYIELGAKFLDDYMN
-657 NRGGTPPNYYKNIG
+657 GRGGTAPNYYKSM
-671 AVVGNKLSVPQI
+671 AAKLGTTVPKV
-683 IRTRLESLGMLKEGK
+683 IRTRLEGLGRIKEGQ

-779 LIAGD
+779 LIASD

-875 LAPEVAKE
+875 LSPEVAKE

>member
-1 MTDSYFASLG
+1 MTDSYFSALG
-11 RASDAPP
+11 RAADAPP

-74 MKHGVEFK
+74 LKQGKEFK
-82 DEFESWQD
+82 DEFEAWQD
-90 EWEDVNNFSADINE
+90 EWEDINNFSAQLNE
-104 QHALIKKVA
+104 QHALIKPIA
-113 GNDPD
+113 GDDPD
-118 AYIKGLQNIG
+118 AYIKALQNIG

-141 AELAASRVHTNTEG
+141 AELAASRVPTNTEG
-155 YRQLDKGGD
+155 YRQLDSGGD

-176 SIFLN
+176 SIFLK
-181 QVELDVNFKKLK
+181 QVELDTNIKNLK
-193 EGIPGWLKVS
+193 EGLPGWLKVS

-215 YTADGQPIY
+215 YTADGQPIF

-273 QDSWKKT
+273 QDAWKKT

-326 LNAKGNTNHGL
+326 LNAKGNTNHAL
-337 VLDRYIEKLEDIFK
+337 VLDRYTEKLEDIFRD
-351 NGMVEDPVSV
+351 GMVEDPVSV
-361 LEELGNYEF
+361 LKKLGNYEF

-382 FKDHWKKRY
+382 FKHHWKKRY
-391 GKLVAAVKAYQ
+391 GKLVAAVKEYQ

-407 AREAEREVAQNSD
+407 ARESEREVAQNSD
-420 QKEIAEFCG
+420 QKEIADFCG
-429 SNPFDQCKARIAAY
+429 SNSFDQCKARIAAY

-450 DENRPTVLNN
+450 DENRPTALNN
-460 LLYNVREPEKDQ
+460 LLYNVREPEADQ
-472 IERLENIKLTRP
+472 IERLERIKLTRP
-484 LTRKDCVGL
+484 LTKNDIKGL
-493 TPGSPAHAQCLVD
+493 TVGTPAHDQYLKEIEA
-506 VEKPLSVGSVQKGAG
+506 PLAVGSVKRGPG
-521 SYEWRDRFIKDQ
+521 SFTYRDRAIKSRV
-533 IAFNLK
+533 AFTLK
-539 IKVSDVQGNPK
+539 MDVDEVQGNPK
-550 GKVMLEKA
+550 ATIMMEKA
-558 EMLYNQVYYDTK
+558 ESIYNQAYYGLKSFDINTTNA
-570 DVPGQTVS
+570 Q
-578 NLDAHNEAVAQ
+578 AHTEAMEQ

-594 DLTKNPTVGD
+594 TDPEAGTERTSVVDLDAVKTVN
-604 KRISSGSIDASKIAI
+604 KSV
-619 AAGRAIQKNP
+619 AAVAKNP
-629 DLINSSELLEGEE
+629 DILNQSKPLEGEE
-642 PHIHLGAKYIDDIQN
+642 PYIELGAKFLDDYMN
-657 NRGGTPPNYYKNIG
+657 GRGGTAPNYYKSM
-671 AVVGNKLSVPQI
+671 AAKLGTTVPKV
-683 IRTRLESLGMLKEGK
+683 IRTRLEGLGRIKEGQ

-779 LIAGD
+779 LIAND

>member
-1 MTDSYFASLG
+1 MTDSYFSALG

-27 TEPDMAKAVNDNITA
+27 TEPDMAKAVNDNITE
-42 ISNSWDEH
+42 ISKSWDDH

-74 MKHGVEFK
+74 MKHGKEFK
-82 DEFESWQD
+82 DDFEKWQD
-90 EWEDVNNFSADINE
+90 EWEPIRDFSAKLNE
-104 QHALIKKVA
+104 EHTRIKKIA
-113 GNDPD
+113 GDDPD
-118 AYIKGLQNIG
+118 AYIKALQDIG
-128 SNDPD
+128 NDDPD

-141 AELAASRVHTNTEG
+141 AELAATRVQTNSVGYKDINEG
-155 YRQLDKGGD
+155 YVKEGV
-164 IQLANKLIEGPN
+164 KLIEGPN
-176 SIFLN
+176 SIFLE
-181 QVELDVNFKKLK
+181 QVELDTNIKNLK

-215 YTADGQPIY
+215 YTADGQPIF

-249 LHKDVARGRF
+249 LHQDVAKGRI
-259 GKYKKDFLKDVLLD
+259 GKYKKDFIKDILLQ
-273 QDSWKKT
+273 QDAWKKT
-280 VLEDYAAA
+280 VLEDHAAA

-308 PGGTFMTQVTT
+308 PGGTFMTQVHT

-351 NGMVEDPVSV
+351 NGLVEDPVSV
-361 LEELGNYEF
+361 LEKLGNYEF
-370 RAFGHPEGSTVK
+370 RAFGHAEGTTVK

-391 GKLVAAVKAYQ
+391 GKLVSAVKEYQ

-407 AREAEREVAQNSD
+407 ARESEREVAQNSD
-420 QKEIAEFCG
+420 QKEIADFCG
-429 SNPFDQCKARIAAY
+429 SNSFDECKARIAAY

-450 DENRPTVLNN
+450 DENRPTALNN
-460 LLYNVREPEKDQ
+460 LLYNVREPEADQ
-472 IERLENIKLTRP
+472 IERLERIKLTRP
-484 LTRKDCVGL
+484 LTKNDIKGL
-493 TPGSPAHAQCLVD
+493 TVGTPAHEQYLKEIEA
-506 VEKPLSVGSVQKGAG
+506 PLAVGSVKRGPG
-521 SYEWRDRFIKDQ
+521 SFTYRDRAIKSRV
-533 IAFNLK
+533 AFTLK
-539 IKVSDVQGNPK
+539 MDVDEVQGNPK
-550 GKVMLEKA
+550 ATIMMEKA
-558 EMLYNQVYYDTK
+558 ESIYNQAYY
-570 DVPGQTVS
+570 GQKSFDINTT
-578 NLDAHNEAVAQ
+578 NAEAHTEAMEQ

-594 DLTKNPTVGD
+594 TDPEAGTKRTSVADLDAVKTVN
-604 KRISSGSIDASKIAI
+604 KAV
-619 AAGRAIQKNP
+619 AAVAKNP
-629 DLINSSELLEGEE
+629 DILNQSKPLEGEE
-642 PHIHLGAKYIDDIQN
+642 PYIELGAKYLDN
-657 NRGGTPPNYYKNIG
+657 YMNGRGGTAPNYYKSM
-671 AVVGNKLSVPQI
+671 AAKLGTTVPKV
-683 IRTRLESLGMLKEGK
+683 IRTRLEGLGRIKEGQ

-715 TAAKTIR
+715 TAAKTMR
-722 VYNLNEDYEWMLESS
+722 VYNLNEDYEWMLDAS

-751 SDKDG
+751 SDSDG
-756 NYVSLEEVTQK
+756 NYTNIEEVTQK
-767 PMESITMGDVVN
+767 PMEAITMGDVVN
-779 LIAGD
+779 LIANG

-798 IDILQTNGVP
+798 MDILNTNGIP
-808 MDMIF
+808 MDTVF
-813 DEDGQDFLYLAALRH
+813 DEDGQNFLYLAALRY

-883 FIRELT
+883 YIRELT

>member
-74 MKHGVEFK
+74 MKYGVEFK
-82 DEFESWQD
+82 DEFETWQD

-141 AELAASRVHTNTEG
+141 AELATSRVQTNTEG

-249 LHKDVARGRF
+249 LHKDVAKGRF

-273 QDSWKKT
+273 QDAWKKT

-294 KRNNEEFAANLEKD
+294 KRNNEEFAVNLEKD

-391 GKLVAAVKAYQ
+391 GKLVAAVKSHQ
-402 EAEKK
+402 EAEKE

-420 QKEIAEFCG
+420 QKEIADFCG
-429 SNPFDQCKARIAAY
+429 SNSFDKCKARIAAY

-450 DENRPTVLNN
+450 DENRPTALNN
-460 LLYNVREPEKDQ
+460 LLYNVREPEADQ
-472 IERLENIKLTRP
+472 IERLERIKLTRP
-484 LTRKDCVGL
+484 LTKNDIKGL
-493 TPGSPAHAQCLVD
+493 TVGTPAHDQYLKEIEA
-506 VEKPLSVGSVQKGAG
+506 PLAVGSVKRGPG
-521 SYEWRDRFIKDQ
+521 SFTYRDRAIKSRV
-533 IAFNLK
+533 AFTLK
-539 IKVSDVQGNPK
+539 MDVDEVQGNPK
-550 GKVMLEKA
+550 ATIMMEKA
-558 EMLYNQVYYDTK
+558 ESIYNQAYYGLKSFDINTTNA
-570 DVPGQTVS
+570 Q
-578 NLDAHNEAVAQ
+578 AHTEAMEQ

-594 DLTKNPTVGD
+594 TDPEAGTERTSVVDLDAVKTVN
-604 KRISSGSIDASKIAI
+604 KAV
-619 AAGRAIQKNP
+619 AAVAKNP
-629 DLINSSELLEGEE
+629 DILNQSNPLEGEE
-642 PHIHLGAKYIDDIQN
+642 PYIELGAKFLDDYMN
-657 NRGGTPPNYYKNIG
+657 GRGGTAPNYYKSM
-671 AVVGNKLSVPQI
+671 AAKLGTTVPKV
-683 IRTRLESLGMLKEGK
+683 IRTRLEGLGRIKEGE

-767 PMESITMGDVVN
+767 PMEAITMGDVVN
-779 LIAGD
+779 LIAGE

-828 KAQKAQRNT
+828 KAQKAQNNT

-850 KDLHDKFNELAGDL
+850 KDLHNKFNELAGDL

-875 LAPEVAKE
+875 LSPEVAKE

>member
-1 MTDSYFASLG
+1 MTDSYFSALG
-11 RASDAPP
+11 RAADAPP

-74 MKHGVEFK
+74 LKQGKEFK
-82 DEFESWQD
+82 DEFETWQD
-90 EWEDVNNFSADINE
+90 EWEDINNFSAQLNE
-104 QHALIKKVA
+104 QHALIKPIA
-113 GNDPD
+113 GDDPD
-118 AYIKGLQNIG
+118 AYIKALQNIG

-181 QVELDVNFKKLK
+181 QVELDTNIKNLK
-193 EGIPGWLKVS
+193 DGISGWLKVS

-273 QDSWKKT
+273 QDAWKKT

-308 PGGTFMTQVTT
+308 PGGTFMTQVIT

-326 LNAKGNTNHGL
+326 LNPKGNKNHGL
-337 VLDRYIEKLEDIFK
+337 VLDRYTEKLQDIFRD
-351 NGMVEDPVSV
+351 GMVEDPVSV
-361 LEELGNYEF
+361 LEKLGNYEF

-382 FKDHWKKRY
+382 FKHHWKKRY
-391 GKLVAAVKAYQ
+391 GKLVAAVKEYQ

-407 AREAEREVAQNSD
+407 TRKSEREVAQNSD

-429 SNPFDQCKARIAAY
+429 SNSFDQCKARIAAY

-450 DENRPTVLNN
+450 DENRPTALNN
-460 LLYNVREPEKDQ
+460 LLYNVREPEADQ
-472 IERLENIKLTRP
+472 IERLERIKLTRP
-484 LTRKDCVGL
+484 LTKNDIKGL
-493 TPGSPAHAQCLVD
+493 TVGTPAHDQYLKEIEA
-506 VEKPLSVGSVQKGAG
+506 PLAVGSVKRGPG
-521 SYEWRDRFIKDQ
+521 SFTYRDRAIKSRV
-533 IAFNLK
+533 AFTLK
-539 IKVSDVQGNPK
+539 MDVDEVQGNPK
-550 GKVMLEKA
+550 ATIMMEKA
-558 EMLYNQVYYDTK
+558 ESIYNQAYY
-570 DVPGQTVS
+570 GQKSADINVT
-578 NLDAHNEAVAQ
+578 NGQAHTEAMEQ

-594 DLTKNPTVGD
+594 TDPEAGTKRTSVADLDAVKTVNKAVAAVAKNPN
-604 KRISSGSIDASKIAI
+604 ILNQS
-619 AAGRAIQKNP
+619 NP
-629 DLINSSELLEGEE
+629 LEGEE
-642 PHIHLGAKYIDDIQN
+642 PYIELGAKFLDDYMN
-657 NRGGTPPNYYKNIG
+657 GRGGTAPNYYKSM
-671 AVVGNKLSVPQI
+671 AAKLGTTVPKV
-683 IRTRLESLGMLKEGK
+683 IRTRLEGLGRIKEGQ

-779 LIAGD
+779 LIASD

-883 FIRELT
+883 YIRELT

>member
-1 MTDSYFASLG
+1 MTDSYFSALG
-11 RASDAPP
+11 RAADAPP

-74 MKHGVEFK
+74 LKQGKEFK
-82 DEFESWQD
+82 DEFEAWQD
-90 EWEDVNNFSADINE
+90 EWEDINNFSAQLNE
-104 QHALIKKVA
+104 QHALIKPIA
-113 GNDPD
+113 GDDPD
-118 AYIKGLQNIG
+118 AYIKALQNIG

-141 AELAASRVHTNTEG
+141 AELAASRVPTNTEG
-155 YRQLDKGGD
+155 YRQLDSGGD

-176 SIFLN
+176 SIFLK
-181 QVELDVNFKKLK
+181 QVELDTNIKNLK
-193 EGIPGWLKVS
+193 EGLPGWLKVS

-215 YTADGQPIY
+215 YTADGQPIF

-273 QDSWKKT
+273 QDAWKKT

-326 LNAKGNTNHGL
+326 LNAKGNTNHAL
-337 VLDRYIEKLEDIFK
+337 VLDRYTEKLEDIFRD
-351 NGMVEDPVSV
+351 GMVEDPVSV
-361 LEELGNYEF
+361 LKKLGNYEF

-382 FKDHWKKRY
+382 FKHHWKKRY
-391 GKLVAAVKAYQ
+391 GKLVAAVKEYQ
-402 EAEKK
+402 EAEKE
-407 AREAEREVAQNSD
+407 ARKAEREVAQNSD
-420 QKEIAEFCG
+420 QKEIADFCG
-429 SNPFDQCKARIAAY
+429 SNSFDQCKARIAAY

-450 DENRPTVLNN
+450 DENRPTALNN
-460 LLYNVREPEKDQ
+460 LLYNVREPEADQ
-472 IERLENIKLTRP
+472 IERLERIKLTRP
-484 LTRKDCVGL
+484 LTKNDIKGL
-493 TPGSPAHAQCLVD
+493 TVGTPAHDQYLKEIEA
-506 VEKPLSVGSVQKGAG
+506 PLAVGSVKRGPG
-521 SYEWRDRFIKDQ
+521 SFTYRDRAIKSRV
-533 IAFNLK
+533 AFTLK
-539 IKVSDVQGNPK
+539 MDVDEVQGNPK
-550 GKVMLEKA
+550 ATIMMEKA
-558 EMLYNQVYYDTK
+558 ESIYNQAYYGLKSFDINTTNA
-570 DVPGQTVS
+570 Q
-578 NLDAHNEAVAQ
+578 AHTEAMEQ

-594 DLTKNPTVGD
+594 TDPEAGTERTSVVDLDAVKTVN
-604 KRISSGSIDASKIAI
+604 KSV
-619 AAGRAIQKNP
+619 AAVAKNP
-629 DLINSSELLEGEE
+629 DILNQSNPLEGEE
-642 PHIHLGAKYIDDIQN
+642 PYIELGAKFLDDYMN
-657 NRGGTPPNYYKNIG
+657 GRGGTAPNYYKSM
-671 AVVGNKLSVPQI
+671 AAKLGTTVPKV
-683 IRTRLESLGMLKEGK
+683 IRTRLEGLGRIKEGQ

-779 LIAGD
+779 LIASD

>member
-113 GNDPD
+113 GNDAD
-118 AYIKGLQNIG
+118 TYIKGLQNIG

-193 EGIPGWLKVS
+193 EGLPGWLKVS

-249 LHKDVARGRF
+249 LHKDVAKGRF

-361 LEELGNYEF
+361 LKELGNYEF

-391 GKLVAAVKAYQ
+391 GKLVAAVKSHQ
-402 EAEKK
+402 EAEKE

-420 QKEIAEFCG
+420 QKEIADFCG
-429 SNPFDQCKARIAAY
+429 SNSFDKCKARIAAY

-450 DENRPTVLNN
+450 DENRPTALNN
-460 LLYNVREPEKDQ
+460 LLYNVREPEADQ
-472 IERLENIKLTRP
+472 IERLERIKLTRP
-484 LTRKDCVGL
+484 LTKNDIKGL
-493 TPGSPAHAQCLVD
+493 TVGTPAHDQYLKEIEA
-506 VEKPLSVGSVQKGAG
+506 PLAVGSVKRGPG
-521 SYEWRDRFIKDQ
+521 SFTYRDRAIKSRV
-533 IAFNLK
+533 AFTLK
-539 IKVSDVQGNPK
+539 MDVDEVQGNPK
-550 GKVMLEKA
+550 ATIMMEKA
-558 EMLYNQVYYDTK
+558 ESIYNQAYYGLKSFDINTTNA
-570 DVPGQTVS
+570 Q
-578 NLDAHNEAVAQ
+578 AHTEAMEQ

-594 DLTKNPTVGD
+594 TDPEAGTERTSVVDLDAVKTVN
-604 KRISSGSIDASKIAI
+604 KAV
-619 AAGRAIQKNP
+619 AAVAKNP
-629 DLINSSELLEGEE
+629 DILNQSNPLEGEE
-642 PHIHLGAKYIDDIQN
+642 PYIELGAKFLDDYMN
-657 NRGGTPPNYYKNIG
+657 GRGGTAPNYYKSM
-671 AVVGNKLSVPQI
+671 AAKLGTTVPKV
-683 IRTRLESLGMLKEGK
+683 IRTRLEGLGRLKEGE

-715 TAAKTIR
+715 SAAKTIR

-737 KSPAAIAN
+737 KSPAALAN
-745 GGYLSV
+745 KEGAGYLSV
-751 SDKDG
+751 SDKDA
-756 NYVSLEEVTQK
+756 NYTNIEEAVGK
-767 PMESITMGDVVN
+767 PMKSITMGDVVN
-779 LIAGD
+779 LIAGE

-828 KAQKAQRNT
+828 KAQKAQNNT

-875 LAPEVAKE
+875 LSPEVAKE

>member
-1 MTDSYFASLG
+1 MTDSYFSALG
-11 RASDAPP
+11 RAADAPP

-27 TEPDMAKAVNDNITA
+27 TEPDMAKAVNENIDE
-42 ISNSWDEH
+42 ISKSWDAH

-74 MKHGVEFK
+74 LKHGKEFK
-82 DEFESWQD
+82 DEFEMWQD
-90 EWEDVNNFSADINE
+90 EWEDINNFSSQLNE
-104 QHALIKKVA
+104 EHALIKKVA
-113 GNDPD
+113 GDDPD
-118 AYIKGLQNIG
+118 AYIKALQNIG

-141 AELAASRVHTNTEG
+141 AELAASRVPTNTEG
-155 YRQLDKGGD
+155 YRQLDSGGD

-176 SIFLN
+176 SIFLK
-181 QVELDVNFKKLK
+181 QVELDTNIKNLK
-193 EGIPGWLKVS
+193 EGLPGWLKVS

-215 YTADGQPIY
+215 YTADGQPIF
-224 KSLNEATL
+224 KSLSEATL

-273 QDSWKKT
+273 QDAWKKT

-326 LNAKGNTNHGL
+326 LNAKGNTNHAL
-337 VLDRYIEKLEDIFK
+337 VLDRYTEKLEDIFRD
-351 NGMVEDPVSV
+351 GMVEDPVSV
-361 LEELGNYEF
+361 LKKLGNYEF

-382 FKDHWKKRY
+382 FKHHWKKRY
-391 GKLVAAVKAYQ
+391 GKLVAAVKEYQ

-407 AREAEREVAQNSD
+407 ARESEREVAQNSD
-420 QKEIAEFCG
+420 QKEIADFCG
-429 SNPFDQCKARIAAY
+429 SNSFDQCKARIAAY

-450 DENRPTVLNN
+450 DENRPTALNN
-460 LLYNVREPEKDQ
+460 LLYNVREPEADQ
-472 IERLENIKLTRP
+472 IERLERIKLTRP
-484 LTRKDCVGL
+484 LTKNDIKGL
-493 TPGSPAHAQCLVD
+493 TVGTPAHDQYLKEIEA
-506 VEKPLSVGSVQKGAG
+506 PLAVGSVKRGPG
-521 SYEWRDRFIKDQ
+521 SFTYRDRAIKSRV
-533 IAFNLK
+533 AFTLK
-539 IKVSDVQGNPK
+539 MDVDEVQGNPK
-550 GKVMLEKA
+550 ATIMMEKA
-558 EMLYNQVYYDTK
+558 ESIYNQAYYGLKSFDINTTNA
-570 DVPGQTVS
+570 Q
-578 NLDAHNEAVAQ
+578 AHTEAMEQ

-594 DLTKNPTVGD
+594 TDPEAGTERTSVVDLDAVKTVN
-604 KRISSGSIDASKIAI
+604 KAV
-619 AAGRAIQKNP
+619 AAVAKNP
-629 DLINSSELLEGEE
+629 DILNQSKPLEGEE
-642 PHIHLGAKYIDDIQN
+642 PYIELGAKFLDDYMN
-657 NRGGTPPNYYKNIG
+657 GRGGTAPNYYKSM
-671 AVVGNKLSVPQI
+671 AAKLGTTVPKV
-683 IRTRLESLGMLKEGK
+683 IRTRLEGLGRIKEGQ

-779 LIAGD
+779 LIASD